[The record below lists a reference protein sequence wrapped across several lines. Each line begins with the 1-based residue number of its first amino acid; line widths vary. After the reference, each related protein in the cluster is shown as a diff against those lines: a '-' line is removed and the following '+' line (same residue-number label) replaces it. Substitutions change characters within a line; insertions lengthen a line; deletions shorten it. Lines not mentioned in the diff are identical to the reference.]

1 MDDGIKQRL
10 IGAIVLVALMI
21 IFLPMFFGDR
31 DVETVDI
38 LIEMPAKPE
47 IPEFDI
53 SKPLAPNEKQIA
65 NEQPEVE
72 KQEEEKPEVAK
83 PETNIKP
90 APALEMKQQAA
101 KDLQELAGKK
111 VDANNLPVS
120 WTLQVASFKER
131 SNAENLRDKLR
142 KGGYK
147 AYIKFMNDVEP
158 KMIRVF
164 VGPVLE
170 RKTID
175 DIKASI
181 SKQHKLD
188 GVVVRY
194 LP

>member
-1 MDDGIKQRL
+1 VDDGVKQRL
-10 IGAIVLVALMI
+10 IGAVVLVALMI

-31 DVETVDI
+31 NVEIVDI
-38 LIEMPAKPE
+38 LSEMPAKPA

-53 SKPLAPNEKQIA
+53 TKPVP
-65 NEQPEVE
+65 PVE
-72 KQEEEKPEVAK
+72 KRKAEKPEIQTK
-83 PETNIKP
+83 S
-90 APALEMKQQAA
+90 QQ
-101 KDLQELAGKK
+101 KKVLQELIGKK
-111 VDANNLPVS
+111 VDANSLPVS

-131 SNAENLRDKLR
+131 TNAEKLRDRLR

-147 AYIKFMNDVEP
+147 AYTKFRHDVEP

-175 DIKASI
+175 GIKTSI
-181 SKQHKLD
+181 SKQFKLD

>member
-10 IGAIVLVALMI
+10 IGAVVLVALMV
-21 IFLPMFFGDR
+21 IFLPMLFGDR
-31 DVETVDI
+31 NVETVDI
-38 LIEMPAKPE
+38 LIEMPAKPA

-53 SKPLAPNEKQIA
+53 SKPVPPSEKRPGELKKPDSERKPQPQSDQQS
-65 NEQPEVE
+65 EQ
-72 KQEEEKPEVAK
+72 
-83 PETNIKP
+83 T
-90 APALEMKQQAA
+90 LQQ
-101 KDLQELAGKK
+101 LVGKK
-111 VDANNLPVS
+111 VDANNLPVT

-131 SNAENLRDKLR
+131 TNAEKLRDKLR
-142 KGGYK
+142 QGGYK
-147 AYIKFMNDVEP
+147 AYIKFRHDVEP

-175 DIKASI
+175 GIKATI
-181 SKQHKLD
+181 NRQYKLD

>member
-10 IGAIVLVALMI
+10 IGAVVLVALMI

-31 DVETVDI
+31 NVETVDI
-38 LIEMPAKPE
+38 LIEMPAKPA

-53 SKPLAPNEKQIA
+53 SKPVPPEKQRSI
-65 NEQPEVE
+65 EQPAAE
-72 KQEEEKPEVAK
+72 KTEVAAK
-83 PETNIKP
+83 LEPELQI
-90 APALEMKQQAA
+90 KQQAE
-101 KDLQELAGKK
+101 KDLKELADKK

-131 SNAENLRDKLR
+131 TNAEKLRDKLR
-142 KGGYK
+142 KGSYK
-147 AYIKFMNDVEP
+147 AYIKFRPNVEP

-175 DIKASI
+175 SLKASI
-181 SKQHKLD
+181 SKQYKLD

>member
-1 MDDGIKQRL
+1 VGAETVDDGIKQRL
-10 IGAIVLVALMI
+10 VGAVVLVALMV

-31 DVETVDI
+31 SVETVDI
-38 LIEMPAKPE
+38 LIEMPVKPA

-53 SKPLAPNEKQIA
+53 SKPVKPSEQASPEKF
-65 NEQPEVE
+65 E
-72 KQEEEKPEVAK
+72 AK
-83 PETNIKP
+83 PEFKSEPEVKLQTDQQP
-90 APALEMKQQAA
+90 KQT
-101 KDLQELAGKK
+101 LQELADKK

-131 SNAENLRDKLR
+131 ANAEKLRDNLR

-147 AYIKFMNDVEP
+147 AYIKYRHDVEP

-175 DIKASI
+175 GIKATI
-181 SKQHKLD
+181 SKQYQLD